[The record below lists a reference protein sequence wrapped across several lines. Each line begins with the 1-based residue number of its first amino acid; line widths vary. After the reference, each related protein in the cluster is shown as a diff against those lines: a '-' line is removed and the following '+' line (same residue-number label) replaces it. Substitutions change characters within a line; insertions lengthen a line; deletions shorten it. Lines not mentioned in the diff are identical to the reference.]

1 VTTTITQM
9 EPRGGDEISGVRRG
23 APRRAVLAT
32 VVGAFV
38 HLYLQVQML
47 LGLPNFSFHHFKW
60 FVPRDQ
66 LAYLSIAVNVAHG
79 HSGSTEP
86 FTETGVSHYPRL
98 YYVVMGLLSR
108 ATGVEPVAM
117 WWVMGLTLQLILACF
132 VGWALYTTTRLW
144 WTVVLAPLPFL
155 VGTFAGVLDHTYFA
169 STPPPGARVMWGPFA
184 LLYALNGGAAGI
196 SLAACAILGLLMV
209 GWNGFPPRATLLAG
223 TFAAVCA
230 GIVGN
235 MQTYSFI
242 GLCYVLIYATGLYG
256 LQSAASRLRRP
267 LTATSI
273 LLLAAVLL
281 SGTFLA
287 AHVGPLPVFVLGL
300 LPALPGYLVVC
311 RLTSWRLLWVS
322 LLAGVLAL
330 PTMVD
335 TMRGL
340 AQGDPFLVYRQ
351 ASTAHTNG
359 AFGIPFGAFVLH
371 GGVAILLVLI
381 LVVVPHAKG
390 RLIRSVALGTF
401 LAWALLS
408 SNDHWGPAQEPNR
421 FWIDEFMLVLVVCFP
436 LLAALAVDTV
446 RRSWHRPRKAL
457 AAVVSLALLLW
468 VVAAGASAKDWLIF
482 NEEAK
487 AKGISWWPSP
497 RSEAIAAVVAHMPP
511 DGMVVAD
518 RCTDLLSLKI
528 ITGARVATYNYGLAW
543 PDNHLEITSV
553 LRGREFRYLD
563 PKVLHSAG
571 VHYLLTDSNCRM
583 STNAEGHLRL
593 LSSKYYATGDRK
605 GTLRLW
611 QIIE

>member
-1 VTTTITQM
+1 M
-9 EPRGGDEISGVRRG
+9 AG
-23 APRRAVLAT
+23 AC
-32 VVGAFV
+32 V

-47 LGLPNFSFHHFKW
+47 LGLPNFSFHRFKW

-66 LAYLSIAVNVAHG
+66 LSYLSIAVNIANG

-108 ATGVEPVAM
+108 TTGVDPVVM
-117 WWVMGLTLQLILACF
+117 WWLMGLTVQFLLACF
-132 VGWALYTTTRLW
+132 VGWALYTMTRLW
-144 WTVVLAPLPFL
+144 WAAVLAPLPFL
-155 VGTFAGVLDHTYFA
+155 VGTFAGVLHHTYFA

-209 GWNGFPPRATLLAG
+209 GWNGFPPRATLLAA

-256 LQSAASRLRRP
+256 LQSASSRHRRL
-267 LTATSI
+267 LTATSV

-351 ASTAHTNG
+351 ASTANTNG
-359 AFGIPFGAFVLH
+359 AFGIPFGDFVLH

-381 LVVVPHAKG
+381 LVLVPHAKG
-390 RLIRSVALGTF
+390 RLIRSVALGAF

-436 LLAALAVDTV
+436 LLAAVAVDTV
-446 RRSWHRPRKAL
+446 RRGWHRPRKAL
-457 AAVVSLALLLW
+457 AAVVSVALVLW

-482 NEEAK
+482 NGEAK

-497 RSEAIAAVVAHMPP
+497 RSEAIAAVVSHMPP
-511 DGMVVAD
+511 DGMVVSD
-518 RCTDLLSLKI
+518 RCTDLLSLKV
-528 ITGARVATYNYGLAW
+528 ITGARVASYNYGLAW
-543 PDNHLEITSV
+543 PDNHIEITSV

-563 PKVLHSAG
+563 PEVLHSAG
-571 VHYLLTDSNCRM
+571 VGYLLTDSNCKM
-583 STNAEGHLRL
+583 SANSKGHLRL
-593 LSSKYYATGDRK
+593 LTSKHYAAGDRQ

-611 QIIE
+611 EIIE

>member
-1 VTTTITQM
+1 MTTTTTHVGPPVEG
-9 EPRGGDEISGVRRG
+9 EPPAVRGG

-32 VVGAFV
+32 LVGACV

-47 LGLPNFSFHHFKW
+47 LGLPNFSLHHFKW
-60 FVPRDQ
+60 FFPTDQ
-66 LAYLSIAVNVAHG
+66 LSYLSIAVNVAHG

-117 WWVMGLTLQLILACF
+117 WWLMGLTLQFLLACF

-144 WTVVLAPLPFL
+144 WTAVLAPLPFL
-155 VGTFAGVLDHTYFA
+155 VGTFAGVLDHTYLFK
-169 STPPPGARVMWGPFA
+169 TPGERVMWGPFA
-184 LLYALNGGAAGI
+184 LLFPLNGGTAGI
-196 SLAACAILGLLMV
+196 SLATCAVLGLLIV
-209 GWNGFPPRATLLAG
+209 GWNGFHPRATLLAG
-223 TFAAVCA
+223 IFAAVCA

-256 LQSAASRLRRP
+256 LQSARPRQRRG
-267 LTATSI
+267 LTVISVA
-273 LLLAAVLL
+273 LLAAILL
-281 SGTFLA
+281 SGTFVA
-287 AHVGPLPVFVLGL
+287 ARVGPLPVFVLGL

-322 LLAGVLAL
+322 LLAGALAM
-330 PTMVD
+330 PTMVE
-335 TMRGL
+335 TLLGL

-351 ASTAHTNG
+351 ASTADQDG
-359 AFGIPFGAFVLH
+359 AFGIPFSAFALR

-381 LVVVPHAKG
+381 LVLVPHAKS
-390 RLIRSVALGTF
+390 RLIRSAALGAL
-401 LAWALLS
+401 LAWALLAG
-408 SNDHWGPAQEPNR
+408 NDHWGPAQEPNR
-421 FWIDEFMLVLVVCFP
+421 FWIDEFLLVMATCFP
-436 LLAALAVDTV
+436 LLAAVAVDTV
-446 RRSWHRPRKAL
+446 RRRWHRPRKAL
-457 AAVVSLALLLW
+457 AAVVSTALVLW
-468 VVAAGASAKDWLIF
+468 VLTAAVSAKDWLIF
-482 NEEAK
+482 NEEAR

-497 RSEAIAAVVAHMPP
+497 RSEAIAAVVSHMPP
-511 DGMVVAD
+511 DGMVVSD

-543 PDNHLEITSV
+543 PDHHLELTSV

-563 PKVLHSAG
+563 PEVLHAAG
-571 VHYLLTDSNCRM
+571 VHYLLTDSNCKM
-583 STNAEGHLRL
+583 SANAVGHLRL
-593 LSSKYYATGDRK
+593 VSSEGYATGDRR

-611 QIIE
+611 EIVQ